1 VAVGLLS
8 VDAVVGAGVAGA
20 GVVGA
25 GVAGTGVV
33 GAGVAGAVVG
43 AGVAGAAVGSTTAL
57 TSCTVAPVTTAAAP
71 MLLASSL
78 LMELVRDVSCVAL
91 SFISVRL
98 VVMAAESVGGT
109 ATLNSTFSVPSK
121 SLNFRPSD

>member
-1 VAVGLLS
+1 MSFGAG
-8 VDAVVGAGVAGA
+8 VVGAGVAAGA

-25 GVAGTGVV
+25 GVVGAGVV
-33 GAGVAGAVVG
+33 GAG
-43 AGVAGAAVGSTTAL
+43 VGSTTAL
-57 TSCTVAPVTTAAAP
+57 TSSTVAPVTTAAAP

-78 LMELVRDVSCVAL
+78 LMELVRDASCVAL

-98 VVMAAESVGGT
+98 VVMAAESVGAT

-121 SLNFRPSD
+121 SLNFRPSDWERMRSWS